1 MSFRKSLGIT
11 ILVLSLILTGSIM
24 ASAKDS
30 HSVLLNHDATV
41 GASHLASGS
50 YDIKWVSHSPEA
62 TVTFMR
68 GSKVVAT
75 VEGKVEDRG
84 KAFHDNQIVYNEAA
98 NGQRT
103 IKEIRFRG
111 LSEVIVFNE

>member
-1 MSFRKSLGIT
+1 MNLRKSLGIT
-11 ILVLSLILTGSIM
+11 LFVWSFIVAANVA
-24 ASAKDS
+24 ASARDTR
-30 HSVLLNHDATV
+30 SVLLNHDATV
-41 GASHLASGS
+41 GGSSLKSGD
-50 YDIKWVSHSPEA
+50 YNIKWETHSPEA

-75 VEGKVEDRG
+75 AEGKVEQRE
-84 KAFHDNQIVYNEAA
+84 KNYSANQVVYTEAG

-111 LSEVIVFNE
+111 SSEVIVFNE